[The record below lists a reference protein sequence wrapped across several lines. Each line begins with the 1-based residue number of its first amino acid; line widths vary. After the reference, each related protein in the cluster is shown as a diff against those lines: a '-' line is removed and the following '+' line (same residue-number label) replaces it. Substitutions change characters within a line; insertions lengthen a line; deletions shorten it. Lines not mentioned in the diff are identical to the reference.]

1 MRAGRAGGR
10 PGKARALARAL
21 AAYFK
26 TFATFG
32 RGTRRLLWG
41 TLCVNVGVGVFGVLF
56 NLYVVA
62 LGYRLDFI
70 GLVAAMSTVAQA
82 ASGPVIGWSLQRF
95 SARTVMMAGSAALAI
110 CWALSA
116 LVTSGA
122 TLAVA
127 TVGAGI
133 GYAAATIPASPYM
146 MAQATRRQRSHLFSA
161 YFASATTGGMVGSIV
176 SGVVPA
182 LAGVLFVSAAHGGHR
197 SVLAALVMQDR
208 IGMLAGALCT
218 ALGVWYLAGMDRAPH
233 PGAEAE
239 TPIAPNAT
247 NTIANTV
254 RVEETPPERT
264 RRDVL
269 VMLLATGTVAVSMGA
284 TLPFFNVYF
293 QSRFH
298 AGAGT
303 ISIVFTLSGL
313 VCAVL
318 AFVAPAVGR
327 GSRLRGFTATRLLTA
342 PAYLLLL
349 VHPGLALAAV
359 AYIARN
365 SLGTVSG
372 SLENTFAMEVMPPR
386 LRGLVAGWRSLAFN
400 VGWSVGSLVAGVVV
414 AWLGYEAIFAGSMAL
429 IVLGSAAYAIQYSA
443 WSGRV
448 AVGAGRVRYA
458 MAALPGV
465 PHARNRGRRGRR

>member
-10 PGKARALARAL
+10 RGKAREGTRAL

-41 TLCVNVGVGVFGVLF
+41 TLCMNVGAGVFGVLF
-56 NLYVVA
+56 NLYLVA

-82 ASGPVIGWSLQRF
+82 ASGPVIGWVLQRVG
-95 SARTVMMAGSAALAI
+95 ARTVMMAGSAALAV

-122 TLAVA
+122 ALAV
-127 TVGAGI
+127 TTIGAGV
-133 GYAAATIPASPYM
+133 GYAATTIPASPYM
-146 MAQATRRQRSHLFSA
+146 MEQAMRQQRSHLFSA
-161 YFASATTGGMVGSIV
+161 YFASATIGGMIGSIL
-176 SGVVPA
+176 SGIVPA
-182 LAGVLFVSAAHGGHR
+182 LAGVLVVGAAHGGHGPDM
-197 SVLAALVMQDR
+197 ATLVTPDR
-208 IGMLAGALCT
+208 LGMLAGAVFT
-218 ALGVWYLAGMDRAPH
+218 ALGVWYLAGMDRAPQ
-233 PGAEAE
+233 PDAQGE
-239 TPIAPNAT
+239 TLIAPNAA
-247 NTIANTV
+247 NTIANTTI
-254 RVEETPPERT
+254 VEERSPERS

-269 VMLLATGTVAVSMGA
+269 VMLLATGTVAVTMGA

-298 AGAGT
+298 ASTGT
-303 ISIVFTLSGL
+303 ISVIFTLSGL
-313 VCAVL
+313 VCAVV

-349 VHPGLALAAV
+349 FHPALALAAV
-359 AYIARN
+359 AYITRN
-365 SLGTVSG
+365 SLGTISG

-386 LRGLVAGWRSLAFN
+386 LRGIVAGWRSLAFN
-400 VGWSVGSLVAGVVV
+400 VGWSVGSLLAGVVV
-414 AWLGYEAIFAGSMAL
+414 AWRGYEAIFAGSMAL
-429 IVLGSAAYAIQYSA
+429 IVLGSAAYAVQYSA

-448 AVGAGRVRYA
+448 AVGAGRVREA
-458 MAALPGV
+458 MAALTGGS
-465 PHARNRGRRGRR
+465 RQ